1 MRPRPRSDPK
11 SIDLDQLVIAAGKLA
26 KTVRNKGG
34 TAMAR
39 IVMKPSPGRRGE
51 ISEVTE
57 KEVEMDRI
65 SRIQWRALSRR
76 AVVVRSLACA
86 AGAAASLAP
95 VEEASAKMAQKAI
108 NSAATAIYS
117 RSRMPARWS
126 TVKSVRRDG
135 VNSGSKRLVKPGRLR
150 QPDAKHSVSS
160 RSRRG
165 SHGRVFLRTR
175 ITSPF

>member
-95 VEEASAKMAQKAI
+95 VEKASAKMAQKIAEYQETPKGDQQCSNCNLFQEPNACTLVDGEI
-108 NSAATAIYS
+108 S
-117 RSRMPARWS
+117 PAGWCKLW
-126 TVKSVRRDG
+126 VKKAG
-135 VNSGSKRLVKPGRLR
+135 
-150 QPDAKHSVSS
+150 
-160 RSRRG
+160 
-165 SHGRVFLRTR
+165 
-175 ITSPF
+175 